1 MFKKIKN
8 YFVYRNIIKQN
19 LPTLTSRYG
28 LKFDPFYGRLWT
40 VYNLPEENHEI
51 AKKYGYKYL
60 DEQVRKYID
69 SLQTYFWNIGLGEL
83 ISVRKIDALDT
94 VNVLIVFRYRYHG
107 SKVFLYIVS
116 TLFLIVFFGVLFGGL
131 LKLILFLIGVIF

>member
-1 MFKKIKN
+1 MFTKIKN
-8 YFVYRNIIKQN
+8 YFVYRQIIKQN
-19 LPTLTSRYG
+19 LSTLTSRYG
-28 LKFDPFYGRLWT
+28 LKFDPVYGRLWT
-40 VYNLPEENHEI
+40 VYNLPEENHET

-107 SKVFLYIVS
+107 SKVFLYVVS
-116 TLFLIVFFGVLFGGL
+116 TLFLIVFFGVLLGGL
-131 LKLILFLIGVIF
+131 LKLILFLIGIIF